1 IIEIENSE
9 NRFLTARLVVDF
21 CQQGKVIHN
30 GGDAERI
37 RTQDEE
43 SGSARRRRPQDSQD
57 DARLGDVLQG
67 KGRNRDRWTL
77 RERQGESLANRERRA
92 R

>member
-1 IIEIENSE
+1 IEIENSE

-57 DARLGDVLQG
+57 DARLGDVL
-67 KGRNRDRWTL
+67 
-77 RERQGESLANRERRA
+77 
-92 R
+92 